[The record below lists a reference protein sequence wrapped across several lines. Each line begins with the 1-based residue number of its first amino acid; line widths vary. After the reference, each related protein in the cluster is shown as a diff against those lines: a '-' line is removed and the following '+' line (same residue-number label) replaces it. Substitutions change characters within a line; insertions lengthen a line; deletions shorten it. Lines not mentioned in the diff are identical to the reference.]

1 MNHIALKKIDESNF
15 IDCFNLKLAP
25 GQEKYVSNPIR
36 SLAQAYV
43 YPDITAEKVR
53 EILAGE
59 TRYLYV
65 HLDLDALS
73 PDAFP
78 NTPLPVEGGLSTRA
92 VLTLLEAL
100 AGSPAFVGLGVYE
113 YVPCGN
119 RSEFIGTI
127 VDLVIPKR

>member
-1 MNHIALKKIDESNF
+1 M
-15 IDCFNLKLAP
+15 
-25 GQEKYVSNPIR
+25 VSC
-36 SLAQAYV
+36 